1 MMALT
6 AVAEFVW
13 RNWKLIGWGLT
24 ALALS
29 TALWFTRSTLEAR
42 TAQRDHEAAN
52 YRLCEVAHATTRESV
67 ETLRA
72 ELKRETDEADARARA
87 YQDARVEDAK
97 TVAAANARQNADRPR
112 VAMLEAIAAEA
123 NKGGSCKV
131 PPAMLSALE
140 GL

>member
-1 MMALT
+1 MTALT
-6 AVAEFVW
+6 AFAEFVW

-24 ALALS
+24 AAALF
-29 TALWFTRSTLEAR
+29 AVIYVR
-42 TAQRDHEAAN
+42 TDQRDDARGERDVARAE
-52 YRLCEVAHATTRESV
+52 YALCETAHAVTRQSV
-67 ETLRA
+67 ETLGA

-97 TVAAANARQNADRPR
+97 AVASANARQNADKPR